1 MNPKLT
7 KSLLAG
13 LVGAIALNLS
23 SANASLIVTQNDT
36 ATDLVS
42 SILGGGITTSAETV
56 TGAADAFGT
65 FTGGIAAGIGIES
78 GIMLSSGDVADA
90 PGPNSAP
97 GTTTIHGTP
106 GDPDLDVLAGVPT
119 FDAAFL
125 TFDFESDGGDLFF
138 RFVFASEEY
147 NEFVD
152 SGVNDV
158 FAFFL
163 DGINIGVIPGT
174 ATPVSIDT
182 VNLGDH
188 PDLYNDNEGGLFD
201 IEYDGFTDVFTA
213 SFLGLSP
220 GIHTIRMG
228 IADGGDELLDSTVFI
243 EGGSFS
249 DSEDP
254 QIDVPTNSIPEPSIV
269 VLLASGLL
277 LLGKRHQ

>member
-1 MNPKLT
+1 MNPKVI
-7 KSLLAG
+7 SRSLAG
-13 LVGAIALNLS
+13 LIGVVCLNIS
-23 SANASLIVTQNDT
+23 TANASLIVTQNDT

-42 SILGGGITTSAETV
+42 SILGGGITTSSESV
-56 TGAADAFGT
+56 LGAADAFGT
-65 FTGGIAAGIGIES
+65 FTGGLAAGIGIES
-78 GIMLSSGDVADA
+78 GIMLSSGNVADA

-97 GTTTIHGTP
+97 GTTTAHGTA
-106 GDPDLDVLAGVPT
+106 GDADLTALSGFTT

-163 DGINIGVIPGT
+163 DGVNIGVIPGT
-174 ATPVSIDT
+174 STPVTIDT

-188 PDLYNDNEGGLFD
+188 PGFFNDNEGGAFD

-213 SFLGLSP
+213 SFTGLSA
-220 GIHTIRMG
+220 GLHTIRMG
-228 IADGGDELLDSTVFI
+228 IADGGDSVLDSTVFI

-249 DSEDP
+249 DQE
-254 QIDVPTNSIPEPSIV
+254 TTGIPEPSIIL
-269 VLLASGLL
+269 LLASGLFA
-277 LLGKRHQ
+277 LGRRKQ